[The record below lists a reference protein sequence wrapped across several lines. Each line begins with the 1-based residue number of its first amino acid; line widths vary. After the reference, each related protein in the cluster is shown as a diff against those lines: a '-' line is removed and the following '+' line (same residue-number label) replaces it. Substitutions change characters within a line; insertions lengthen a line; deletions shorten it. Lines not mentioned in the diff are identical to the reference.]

1 MSPNRP
7 YYLFMR
13 LGVLDVGSNTV
24 HLLIVD
30 AHPGSPPIPQESF
43 KSELR
48 LTRYLDES
56 GAISETGL
64 EKLLESI
71 KNHFK
76 SAEKLKPDEILAFA
90 TSAIRESIN
99 SDLVL
104 EAIRNETGI
113 GIEVLSG
120 EDEAKFTFLAARRWL
135 GWSAGDL
142 LVVDIGGGSLEI
154 AVGNEE
160 TPRTALS
167 LPLGAGRLTKDFL
180 VGDPFTEK
188 SIQKLTKFVKENIE
202 PIKEKLNG
210 FDKKSGVGTSKTLR
224 TLMKLQ
230 SEYFPKFED
239 GIHIEALDGITN
251 RLCKMTESERAK
263 LPGVSSNRAPQI
275 VAGAIVAQAV
285 MENLRIKSLKECPW
299 ALREG
304 IVLRRVD
311 WLNS

>member
-1 MSPNRP
+1 MA
-7 YYLFMR
+7 YYREMR
-13 LGVLDVGSNTV
+13 LGVLDVGSNTI

-30 AHPGSPPIPQESF
+30 AHSGSRPIPKESF

-48 LTRYLDES
+48 LTQFIDEQ

-64 EKLLESI
+64 EKLIGSI
-71 KNHFK
+71 KKHFEDAK
-76 SAEKLKPDEILAFA
+76 SLNPDEIVAFA
-90 TSAIRESIN
+90 TSAIRDSTN
-99 SDLVL
+99 SDKIL

-120 EDEAKFTFLAARRWL
+120 EDEARFTFLAARRWM

-154 AVGNEE
+154 AIGNEE
-160 TPRTALS
+160 SPRVALS

-180 VGDPFTEK
+180 IGDPFTEK
-188 SIQKLTKFVKENIE
+188 SISKLSKYVTEQIQ
-202 PIKEKLNG
+202 PIKSELNG
-210 FDKKSGVGTSKTLR
+210 FEKKNGVGTSKTLR

-230 SEYFPKFED
+230 KEYFPKLGE
-239 GIHIEALDGITN
+239 GIHIDALEGITN

-275 VAGAIVAQAV
+275 VAGAIVAQSV
-285 MENLRIKSLKECPW
+285 METLKIKSLKECPW